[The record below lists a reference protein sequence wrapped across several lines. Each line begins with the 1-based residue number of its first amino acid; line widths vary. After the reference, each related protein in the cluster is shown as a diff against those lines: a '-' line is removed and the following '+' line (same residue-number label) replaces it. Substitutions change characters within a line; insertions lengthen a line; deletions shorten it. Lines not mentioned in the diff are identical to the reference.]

1 MQQKGLIVSF
11 YQTLQ
16 RRWHDSN
23 SLVCVGLDPQP
34 ERFPEPFQHSATGIF
49 EFNQAIIDATHDLV
63 CAYKPQIAHYAA
75 LGAED
80 QLEETIDYIQT
91 EYPGIPVILDSKRG
105 DIGSTAT
112 MYARESFERYEADA
126 VTVNPYMGWD
136 TIEPFARYKDK
147 GVIVLCRTSNPSAS
161 ELQNLKLE
169 SGEPLF
175 ARIARQAAEHWNQHQ
190 NLALVVGA
198 TAPAELASVRQI
210 VGDMPILVPGLGAQ
224 GGDAEAVMRA
234 GLTAQ
239 GDGLIINSSRGITY
253 ASDKDDFAEAARQA
267 TQDLVN
273 LANQF
278 R

>member
-1 MQQKGLIVSF
+1 MNF
-11 YQTLQ
+11 YHLLKK
-16 RRWHDSN
+16 RWQDSN

-34 ERFPEPFQHSATGIF
+34 ERFPEPFQHSAMGIF

-63 CAYKPQIAHYAA
+63 CAYKPQFAHYAA

-80 QLEETIDYIQT
+80 QLEETIDYIQNT
-91 EYPGIPVILDSKRG
+91 YPDIAVILDSKRG
-105 DIGSTAT
+105 DIGSTAA
-112 MYARESFERYEADA
+112 MYARESFERYDADA
-126 VTVNPYMGWD
+126 VTINPYMGWD
-136 TIEPFARYKDK
+136 TIEPFASYADK

-161 ELQNLKLE
+161 ELQNLNLDN
-169 SGEPLF
+169 GEPLF
-175 ARIARQAAEHWNQHQ
+175 AHVARQAAGHWNQYN

-198 TAPAELASVRQI
+198 TAPAELAQVRQI

-234 GLTAQ
+234 GLTSQ

-253 ASDKDDFAEAARQA
+253 ASNQDDFAEAARQA